1 VQTRAAILW
10 EVGADWSVEDIELDD
25 PKPGEVKVKL
35 AASGLCHSDE
45 HLVTGDM
52 ILDPEVAA
60 LIGLEQFPV
69 IGGHEGAGEV
79 VEVGAGVTTVK
90 PGDHVVLGFIPS
102 CGRCPS
108 CARGRQHLCDLGA
121 FLLAGRQVTDMTAR
135 HHSKDGRDLGIMCCT
150 GTFSPYTVV
159 SEATCIKI
167 DEWIPLDKAALV
179 GCGVTTGWGAAT
191 YAAEVQSGETAVII
205 GLGGIGM
212 NAVQGAAMAG
222 ARHVVAVDPVA
233 WKREKA
239 EEFGATHTAASIAEA
254 QALVGEITWGTNA
267 DKAILTTGVATGDL
281 IAPMMSLVAKGGRG
295 VVTAVAPIS
304 QEDVKL
310 NLFDLAMQRKE
321 LVGCIFGNANPRRDI
336 PRLLRMY
343 DEGRLKLDEL
353 VTTTY
358 SLDDVNQ
365 GYQDMRDGKNIRGVL
380 SYDGE

>member
-1 VQTRAAILW
+1 MQTRAAVLYG
-10 EVGADWSVEDIELDD
+10 VGHDWSVEDIELDD
-25 PKPGEVKVKL
+25 PKAGEVKIKL

-52 ILDPEVAA
+52 VLPPEIAELV
-60 LIGLEQFPV
+60 GLEQFPI

-79 VEVGAGVTTVK
+79 VEVGPGVTSVA

-108 CARGRQHLCDLGA
+108 CARGMQHLCDLGA

-135 HHSKDGRDLGIMCCT
+135 HHTKDGKDVGIICCT

-159 SEATCIKI
+159 AEATCIKI
-167 DEWIPLDKAALV
+167 EPHIPLDKAALV

-191 YAAEVQSGETAVII
+191 YAADVQSGESVVVIGI
-205 GLGGIGM
+205 GGIGM

-233 WKREKA
+233 WKTDAAKA
-239 EEFGATHTAASIAEA
+239 FGATHTAASLEEA
-254 QALVGEITWGTNA
+254 QALVGEITWGANA

-281 IAPMMSLVAKGGRG
+281 IAPMMAMVAKGGRA
-295 VVTAVAPIS
+295 VVTAVAPMT

-310 NLFDLAMQRKE
+310 NLFDLAMQRKQ
-321 LVGCIFGNANPRRDI
+321 LVGCIFGNANARRDI
-336 PRLLRMY
+336 PRLLRLY
-343 DEGRLKLDEL
+343 DEGKLKLDEL
-353 VTTTY
+353 ITTEY
-358 SLDDVNQ
+358 KLDDVNQ
-365 GYQDMRDGKNIRGVL
+365 GYADMRDGKNIRGL
-380 SYDGE
+380 IRHEH

>member
-1 VQTRAAILW
+1 MQTRAAVLYG
-10 EVGADWSVEDIELDD
+10 VGSDWSVEDIELDD

-52 ILDPEVAA
+52 VLPPEIAELV
-60 LIGLEQFPV
+60 GLEQFPL

-79 VEVGAGVTTVK
+79 VEVGAGVTSVA

-108 CARGRQHLCDLGA
+108 CARGMQHLCDLGA
-121 FLLAGRQVTDMTAR
+121 FLLAGRQVTDFTSR
-135 HHSKDGRDLGIMCCT
+135 HHTKDGKDLGIICCT

-167 DEWIPLDKAALV
+167 EPHIPLDKAALV

-191 YAAEVQSGETAVII
+191 YAAEVQSGETVVVIGI
-205 GLGGIGM
+205 GGIGM

-222 ARHVVAVDPVA
+222 ARHVVAVDPFA
-233 WKREKA
+233 WKTDAAKD
-239 EEFGATHTAASIAEA
+239 FGATHTAASIEEA
-254 QALVGEITWGTNA
+254 QALVGEITWGANA

-281 IAPMMSLVAKGGRG
+281 IAPMMSMVAKGGRA
-295 VVTAVAPIS
+295 VVTAVAPMT

-310 NLFDLAMQRKE
+310 NLFDLAMQRKQ
-321 LVGCIFGNANPRRDI
+321 LVGCIFGNANARRDI
-336 PRLLRMY
+336 PRLLRLY
-343 DEGRLKLDEL
+343 DEGKLKLDEL
-353 VTTTY
+353 ITTEY
-358 SLDDVNQ
+358 KLDDVNQ
-365 GYQDMRDGKNIRGVL
+365 GYQDMRDGKNIRGL
-380 SYDGE
+380 IKHEH